1 QCEPGFL
8 PRFADRDRRLRL
20 SAVDET
26 GGRLELPRRA
36 AGEQRRET
44 ELLDKHDALPV
55 GVVEH
60 DRSRLPAAQCVVIAQ
75 GTPPAGKQAMP
86 ETENIHPEKSLEG
99 LCRLDDLD
107 IGMRRQP
114 PAHADAPAA
123 AAGSAACRPRG
134 SRIVNSVNS
143 PGRLSAVIVPPCC
156 WVTMS

>member
-1 QCEPGFL
+1 MLFRQAVHAAGGRGIDPAAEQENTLVGAAGRGQVVLDRYRLAHQCEPGFL

-86 ETENIHPEKSLEG
+86 ERKTST
-99 LCRLDDLD
+99 
-107 IGMRRQP
+107 RRNRSK
-114 PAHADAPAA
+114 AFVASTISTSGC
-123 AAGSAACRPRG
+123 AGSLPLT
-134 SRIVNSVNS
+134 
-143 PGRLSAVIVPPCC
+143 P
-156 WVTMS
+156 